1 MLQGT
6 LCNVRHVLAADLGA
20 FIALVNDLPSR
31 GAFFSMQ
38 FKSPEA
44 MRRDFLQT
52 GFVTDDSELFLIE
65 DHAQQIIGTITHF
78 KSRTPATREIGYRL
92 FDPQRGGRGYT
103 SEATRLL
110 VDYLFNAYP
119 YHRLE
124 LLMEP
129 ENTASERIAQKN
141 GFTHE
146 GMMRQAFFI
155 HGVMRDVKMYSLL
168 RPEWQARP
176 RALVTSRAGM

>member
-1 MLQGT
+1 MLKGT
-6 LCNVRHVLAADLGA
+6 LCTVRHVLAADLTT

-44 MRRDFLQT
+44 MRRDFLQS
-52 GFVTDDSELFLIE
+52 GFVSEDSELFLIE
-65 DHAQQIIGTITHF
+65 DHHQNIIGTITHF
-78 KSRTPATREIGYRL
+78 KSRTPASREIGYRL
-92 FDPQRGGRGYT
+92 FDPQRGGRGYI

-124 LLMEP
+124 LLMDP
-129 ENTASERIAQKN
+129 HNTASERIAQKS
-141 GFTHE
+141 GFTQE
-146 GMMRQAFFI
+146 GLMRQAFFI
-155 HGVMRDVKMYSLL
+155 NGSMHDVKIYSLL
-168 RPEWQARP
+168 RPEWQARV
-176 RALVTSRAGM
+176 R

>member
-1 MLQGT
+1 MLKGT
-6 LCNVRHVLAADLGA
+6 LCPVRHVLAADLSA

-44 MRRDFLQT
+44 MRRDFLQS
-52 GFVTDDSELFLIE
+52 GFVSEDSELFLIE
-65 DHAQQIIGTITHF
+65 DHHQNIIGTITHF
-78 KSRTPATREIGYRL
+78 KSRTPASREIGYRL
-92 FDPQRGGRGYT
+92 FDPQRGGRGYI

-124 LLMEP
+124 LLMDP
-129 ENTASERIAQKN
+129 HNTASERIAQKS
-141 GFTHE
+141 GFTQE
-146 GMMRQAFFI
+146 GLMRQAFFI
-155 HGVMRDVKMYSLL
+155 NGSMHDVKIYSLL
-168 RPEWQARP
+168 RPEWQARV
-176 RALVTSRAGM
+176 R